1 MSPTLKVSLVGTA
14 TLVLAGSAF
23 AGGSDNDALAQIAE
37 LKQELAELKA
47 QNGDAWLTEQRAAEV
62 RSIVSDVLADA
73 DARTSLQAS
82 GATAGWN
89 NGFFM
94 SSADGNFKLDVGA
107 LVQVR
112 FMMND
117 AAEQSNTWGFAN
129 ARTSLNFSGNVV
141 DPSWGYR
148 IRMNTA
154 GGNATSDFM
163 YVSKSM
169 DNGMT
174 FTAGQFKVP
183 FMRESLV
190 EDGFQQTVNRS
201 ELNNVFGQGF
211 SQGFQFGYDGGDA
224 WHLNVAYVNAIGA
237 MNNTG
242 LQDPYATNWSLAGRF
257 EYKIAG
263 TWDQFADGNSS
274 FRGEEFGAMIG
285 AGFAGER
292 ANGIGNKVWGFTG
305 DATFQFGG
313 ASLGVAF
320 VYGTNDPAVGDS
332 NSPMGLNV
340 NGGYFVTDDIEL
352 FGQYD
357 HIDYDVDGVE
367 NYGAVTLGMNYFL
380 GGQNAKLT
388 VDWSMNLDSA
398 AANNFDGWRADA
410 AGETNQW
417 VLRAQMQLMF

>member
-37 LKQELAELKA
+37 LKHELAELKA

-154 GGNATSDFM
+154 GGAATSDFM
-163 YVSKSM
+163 YVEKSM

-174 FTAGQFKVP
+174 FTAGQFKTP

-201 ELNNVFGQGF
+201 ELNNQFGLGF

-224 WHLNVAYVNAIGA
+224 WHLDVAYVNSLGV

-242 LQDPYATNWSLAGRF
+242 LQDPYATNWALAGRF

-285 AGFAGER
+285 GGFAGQR
-292 ANGIGNKVWGFTG
+292 FNGIGNKVWGFTVDG
-305 DATFQFGG
+305 TFQFGG

-320 VYGTNDPAVGDS
+320 VHQTNDPAVGDS

-357 HIDYDVDGVE
+357 HVDYDVDGTD
-367 NYGAVTLGMNYFL
+367 NYSAVTFGMNYFL

-388 VDWSMNLDSA
+388 VDWSMNLNSA
-398 AANNFDGWRADA
+398 AANNFDGWRADG

>member
-1 MSPTLKVSLVGTA
+1 MSPTTRVSLVGTA
-14 TLVLAGSAF
+14 ALAIAGTAF
-23 AGGSDNDALAQIAE
+23 AGGSDNDALTQIAE

-47 QNGDAWLTEQRAAEV
+47 QSGDAWLTEQRAAEV
-62 RSIVSDVLADA
+62 RGIVQDVLADA
-73 DARTSLQAS
+73 DTRTSLQDS

-112 FMMND
+112 WMLND

-141 DPSWGYR
+141 DPSWTYR
-148 IRMNTA
+148 VRLNTA
-154 GGNATSDFM
+154 GGNTSSDFM

-169 DNGMT
+169 DNGMS
-174 FTAGQFKVP
+174 FTAGQFKTP

-190 EDGFQQTVNRS
+190 EDGYQQTVNRS
-201 ELNNVFGQGF
+201 ELNSDFGAGF

-224 WHLNVAYVNAIGA
+224 WHLDVAYVNEIGT

-242 LQDPYATNWSLAGRF
+242 LQDPYATNWALAGRF

-263 TWDQFADGNSS
+263 TWDQFTDGNSS

-292 ANGIGNKVWGFTG
+292 ANGPGNKVWGITVDG
-305 DATFQFGG
+305 TFQFGG

-320 VYGTNDPAVGDS
+320 VHATQDPAVGDS
-332 NSPMGLNV
+332 VSPWGVNV
-340 NGGYFVTDDIEL
+340 NGGYFVSDDIEL

-357 HIDYDVDGVE
+357 HIDYDVDGAD

-388 VDWSMNLDSA
+388 VDWSMNLNSA
-398 AANNFDGWRADA
+398 VADNFDGWRTDA
-410 AGETNQW
+410 ADDTDQW